1 MCLPSPAARAI
12 RTYPAPTATAPMA
25 RATRSPAG
33 EKRSIVMA
41 AATTAIAAKVHD
53 PDDQEN
59 RHQTAT
65 AVAQ

>member
-1 MCLPSPAARAI
+1 
-12 RTYPAPTATAPMA
+12 MA